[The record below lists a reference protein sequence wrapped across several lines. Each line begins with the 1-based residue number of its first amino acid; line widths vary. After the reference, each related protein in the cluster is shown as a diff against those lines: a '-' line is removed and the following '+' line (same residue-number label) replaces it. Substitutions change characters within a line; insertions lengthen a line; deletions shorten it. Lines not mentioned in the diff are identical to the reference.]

1 MEAGIEVA
9 TRGGGCL
16 VYRVDG
22 WVVKKK
28 PPLSLSLSCWMCVAV
43 PVKRLTTDRNSLSD
57 KRPALIELAAI
68 AR

>member
-28 PPLSLSLSCWMCVAV
+28 PPLSLSPVGCV
-43 PVKRLTTDRNSLSD
+43 
-57 KRPALIELAAI
+57 
-68 AR
+68 